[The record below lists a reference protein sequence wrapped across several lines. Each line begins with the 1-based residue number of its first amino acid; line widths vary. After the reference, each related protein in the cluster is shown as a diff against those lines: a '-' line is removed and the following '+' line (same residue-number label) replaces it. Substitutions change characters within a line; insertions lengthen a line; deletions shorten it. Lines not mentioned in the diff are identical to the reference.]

1 MIEDLD
7 RCIESL
13 HALCENIE
21 KDTLNLEINLSEG
34 DFTYV
39 RNRIESERNSVH
51 KVCLLLKINLKKS
64 YFCHKIGIKLF
75 WSFNRRS

>member
-51 KVCLLLKINLKKS
+51 KVS
-64 YFCHKIGIKLF
+64 
-75 WSFNRRS
+75 